1 MHKLKLESLQVE
13 SFDTSNTGSQLRG
26 TVEANAD
33 VNTRGCPVG
42 GTGPSE
48 CVVCYATYDVR
59 QCPET
64 EYVDCTF
71 GCTQG
76 NSCNVCWV
84 EKTKG
89 CQID

>member
-13 SFDTSNTGSQLRG
+13 SFDTTDNGSRLRG
-26 TVEANAD
+26 TVEAHAD
-33 VNTRGCPVG
+33 VDSRGCPG
-42 GTGPSE
+42 GTGPSY

-64 EYVDCTF
+64 EYMDCTF
-71 GCTQG
+71 GCTQA

-84 EKTKG
+84 DKTKG